1 MKVLRVIGNILLGI
15 ILFALVFSL
24 LVISRTKNMLEGEL
38 LQDTIKN
45 TVDEI
50 SKNDMSL
57 TESQKE
63 AIDEMFEDSDASEI
77 INMILTNYKNFKN
90 KENFEVSYDDAYKF
104 YSFLHKY
111 KSYIKTSS
119 DEDISKMTEVE
130 FKQYFDDKKV
140 DKFVKDAFG
149 EFDKNFDQNT
159 LNISLKV
166 YTFATSTI
174 VKAALVFAIVLFI
187 LFICLIN
194 WDFIKWMLIFGID
207 LIISGTFFIL
217 LFFAVETAKE
227 MILKENVNIK
237 INFTSFLK
245 SGIIQVLFG
254 IILIVSYIIIKKK
267 FYSKDKNEVNKEIL
281 ESN

>member
-174 VKAALVFAIVLFI
+174 VKVALVFAIVLFI

-254 IILIVSYIIIKKK
+254 IILIISYIIIKKK

>member
-217 LFFAVETAKE
+217 LFSAVETAKGK
-227 MILKENVNIK
+227 ILKENVNIK

>member
-1 MKVLRVIGNILLGI
+1 MKVLRIIGNILLGI

-63 AIDEMFEDSDASEI
+63 VIDEMFEDSDASEI

-90 KENFEVSYDDAYKF
+90 EENFEVSYDDAYKF

-130 FKQYFDDKKV
+130 FKKYFDDKKV

-166 YTFATSTI
+166 YTFATSSI

-217 LFFAVETAKE
+217 LFSAVETAKE

-237 INFTSFLK
+237 INFASFLK

-267 FYSKDKNEVNKEIL
+267 FYSKDINEVNKEIL

>member
-1 MKVLRVIGNILLGI
+1 
-15 ILFALVFSL
+15 
-24 LVISRTKNMLEGEL
+24 
-38 LQDTIKN
+38 
-45 TVDEI
+45 
-50 SKNDMSL
+50 
-57 TESQKE
+57 
-63 AIDEMFEDSDASEI
+63 
-77 INMILTNYKNFKN
+77 
-90 KENFEVSYDDAYKF
+90 
-104 YSFLHKY
+104 
-111 KSYIKTSS
+111 
-119 DEDISKMTEVE
+119 MTEVE

-217 LFFAVETAKE
+217 LFSAVETAKGK
-227 MILKENVNIK
+227 ILKENVNIT
-237 INFTSFLK
+237 INFTSISK

>member
-63 AIDEMFEDSDASEI
+63 VIDEMFEDSDASEI

-217 LFFAVETAKE
+217 LFSAVETAKGK
-227 MILKENVNIK
+227 ILKENVNIK